1 MLLAVHA
8 LSLAALAPPPQRVS
22 SGLDRRAL
30 LGAALA
36 AAVLPPAPSFADE
49 VEMSEI
55 TSRNIDCPKK
65 FFLPAKGSWQCI
77 EVTAKAN
84 NIGKKDLGAAGV
96 YGRVRDAD
104 GYPCLAVSLD
114 DKSARDPRPPPPLPR
129 LTRATPWQCARR
141 SRPFMTSHVA
151 SPRSLSSSPPIRQ
164 ARANSGV
171 EMGDT
176 LRRPAV
182 PAMRRAR

>member
-1 MLLAVHA
+1 MLLLAVHA
-8 LSLAALAPPPQRVS
+8 LSLAALAPRPQRVRS
-22 SGLDRRAL
+22 ARGLDRRAL

-49 VEMSEI
+49 VEMSDI

-65 FFLPAKGSWQCI
+65 FFLPAKGTWQCI

-114 DKSARDPRPPPPLPR
+114 DKSARGPRPPAPPPR

-141 SRPFMTSHVA
+141 SRQFMTSHVA
-151 SPRSLSSSPPIRQ
+151 SPRSPSSSPPMRQ
-164 ARANSGV
+164 ARANSG
-171 EMGDT
+171 D
-176 LRRPAV
+176 P
-182 PAMRRAR
+182 

>member
-1 MLLAVHA
+1 MLLLAVHA
-8 LSLAALAPPPQRVS
+8 LSLAALAPRPQRLRS
-22 SGLDRRAL
+22 ARGLDRRAL

-55 TSRNIDCPKK
+55 TSRNVDCPKR

-114 DKSARDPRPPPPLPR
+114 DKSARCPRPSAPPPR

-164 ARANSGV
+164 VRANSGD
-171 EMGDT
+171 G
-176 LRRPAV
+176 
-182 PAMRRAR
+182 

>member
-84 NIGKKDLGAAGV
+84 NIGKKDLGAIFGPPQDFTRPLV
-96 YGRVRDAD
+96 QIQDNSRIVHT
-104 GYPCLAVSLD
+104 SLEND
-114 DKSARDPRPPPPLPR
+114 RKMD
-129 LTRATPWQCARR
+129 
-141 SRPFMTSHVA
+141 SR
-151 SPRSLSSSPPIRQ
+151 
-164 ARANSGV
+164 
-171 EMGDT
+171 
-176 LRRPAV
+176 
-182 PAMRRAR
+182 